1 MTEDK
6 MVGQHHDLNGHE
18 YEQALGDGEVQGRLV
33 CSGPW
38 GGKESDMTDL
48 LKNFSGSPD
57 SQIEP
62 TSPVAPTL
70 ACGFFITGP

>member
-6 MVGQHHDLNGHE
+6 MVGCHNDLNGHE
-18 YEQALGDGEVQGRLV
+18 YEQALGDGEVQGRQA
-33 CSGPW
+33 CSSPW
-38 GGKESDMTDL
+38 GGKESDMTEL

-57 SQIEP
+57 SGIKP

-70 ACGFFITGP
+70 ACVFFIAGP

>member
-6 MVGQHHDLNGHE
+6 VVGWHHDLNGHE
-18 YEQALGDGEVQGRLV
+18 YEQALGDGEVQGRLAW
-33 CSGPW
+33 SGPW
-38 GGKESDMTDL
+38 GVKMSDTTEL

-57 SQIEP
+57 SGIEP